1 VSADFPSA
9 ARTALRDTQL
19 RRNLA
24 VATQTI
30 REKRGR
36 VVEERPDWQALRD
49 AGEALKQRV
58 LRHLDSYLVQFESAV
73 RNAGGHVHW
82 ARDAAEANALVVDI
96 ARAHGAGEVVKVKS
110 LTTDEIELNEALAA
124 AGVPDSFAGA
134 KTYAENPSLISRSHF
149 ARHLVKTGL
158 APDVKS
164 VFQRYL
170 VKGKPGFVPH
180 QWASLGDAV
189 SWIRASGGIAVVA
202 HPGRYNFSKPEL
214 HAFLAE
220 FRDCGGAGIEVVT
233 GSHSPEQYFEFARIA
248 REFGFTA
255 SRGSDYHGKGESRAD
270 LGTLPQLP
278 YDLKPVWH
286 DW

>member
-1 VSADFPSA
+1 MNIDLHCHSTASDGLLKPEALVARA
-9 ARTALRDTQL
+9 AANGVEILALTDHDGMSGLAEARAKAESEGVRFVDGVEISVTWEGTTVHIVGLQIDPEDPIL
-19 RRNLA
+19 RAGLES
-24 VATQTI
+24 I
-30 REKRGR
+30 REGR
-36 VVEERPDWQALRD
+36 AT
-49 AGEALKQRV
+49 
-58 LRHLDSYLVQFESAV
+58 
-73 RNAGGHVHW
+73 
-82 ARDAAEANALVVDI
+82 
-96 ARAHGAGEVVKVKS
+96 RAQKMG
-110 LTTDEIELNEALAA
+110 EALAA
-124 AGVPDSFAGA
+124 AGVPDSLAGA
-134 KTYAENPSLISRSHF
+134 KIYAENPSLISRSHF
-149 ARHLVKTGL
+149 ARHLVKTGR

-189 SWIRASGGIAVVA
+189 SWIRASGGVAVVA

-220 FRDCGGAGIEVVT
+220 FRDSGGAGIEVVT

-270 LGTLPQLP
+270 LGALPQLP
-278 YDLKPVWH
+278 DDLKPVWH

>member
-1 VSADFPSA
+1 LNIDLHCHSTASDGLLKPQELVARAAANGVEILALTDHDGVSGLAE
-9 ARTALRDTQL
+9 ARAKAESQGVRFVDGVEISVTWEGSTVHIVGLQIDPEDPVLRSGL
-19 RRNLA
+19 ES
-24 VATQTI
+24 I
-30 REKRGR
+30 REGR
-36 VVEERPDWQALRD
+36 ATR
-49 AGEALKQRV
+49 
-58 LRHLDSYLVQFESAV
+58 
-73 RNAGGHVHW
+73 
-82 ARDAAEANALVVDI
+82 AEKM
-96 ARAHGAGEVVKVKS
+96 G
-110 LTTDEIELNEALAA
+110 EALAA

-270 LGTLPQLP
+270 LGALPQLP
-278 YDLKPVWH
+278 DDLKPVWH